1 MIAAPRSGNRKSK
14 TKHKPA
20 LYEAPDPRSR
30 SKILIPTEE
39 RLVSEQRLNPID
51 NLTVVVF

>member
-39 RLVSEQRLNPID
+39 RLVSEQRLDPID
-51 NLTVVVF
+51 NLTAVVF